1 MLYMFCGEYSHSLD
15 SKKRLVLPSKLRE
28 QLGTDVV
35 MTKSVDKCISLYT
48 AESWKNYCEKLDLL
62 PLTKTRQVKRFLYA
76 SAFETSVDSQSR
88 ILISQG
94 LCEYASLDK
103 NVVVIGVGDHVEI
116 WDALLWENERLSEN
130 ADDIAETLAELGL

>member
-1 MLYMFCGEYSHSLD
+1 MFCGEFSHTLD
-15 SKKRLVLPSKLRE
+15 AKKRLVLPAKLRE
-28 QLGTDVV
+28 QLGANVV

-48 AESWKNYCEKLDLL
+48 AESWRSYCEKLDLL

-88 ILISQG
+88 ILISPN

-103 NVVVIGVGDHVEI
+103 NVAVIGVGDHVEI
-116 WDALLWENERLSEN
+116 WDAQLWANERTSEN
-130 ADDIAETLAELGL
+130 ADDIAATLAELGL

>member
-1 MLYMFCGEYSHSLD
+1 MLCGEFSHTLD
-15 SKKRLVLPSKLRE
+15 AKKRLVLPAKLRE
-28 QLGTDVV
+28 QLGADVV

-48 AESWKNYCEKLDLL
+48 AESWRSYCEKLDLL

-88 ILISQG
+88 ILISPN

-103 NVVVIGVGDHVEI
+103 NVTVIGVGDHVEI
-116 WDALLWENERLSEN
+116 WDAQLWANERTSEN
-130 ADDIAETLAELGL
+130 ADDIAATLAELGL

>member
-1 MLYMFCGEYSHSLD
+1 MFCGEFSHTLD
-15 SKKRLVLPSKLRE
+15 AKKRLVLPAKLRE
-28 QLGTDVV
+28 QLGADVV

-48 AESWKNYCEKLDLL
+48 AESWRSYCEKHDLL

-88 ILISQG
+88 ILISPN

-103 NVVVIGVGDHVEI
+103 NVAVIGVGDHVEI
-116 WDALLWENERLSEN
+116 WDAQLWANERTSEN
-130 ADDIAETLAELGL
+130 ADDIAATLAELGL